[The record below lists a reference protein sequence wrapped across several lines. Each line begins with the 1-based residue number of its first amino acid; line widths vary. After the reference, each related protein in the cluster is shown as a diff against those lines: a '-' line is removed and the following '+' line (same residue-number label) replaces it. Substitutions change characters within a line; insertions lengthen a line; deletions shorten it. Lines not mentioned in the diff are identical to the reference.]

1 MSDADTVVLQQG
13 RVRVEIALR
22 PFDLTIR
29 RAGRRL
35 VRSMGAWVAEGT
47 VHDHFIQLTEGVVA
61 AEELAPAE
69 RAVVARVRR
78 LARDRVVLAIELN
91 GGRRARL
98 EVRVLAGERV
108 SFELAPEGEPLRI
121 AADWRRRSDEHFAG
135 LGARHCTQ
143 FDQVGRVVQLGADRR
158 YTGPDCPADLLAG
171 GGIPQGDYAPVPWFV
186 SSRGYAVWV
195 RSDAN
200 GTRFDF
206 AGDRVSAST
215 RFSAGPLRI
224 DFLCDPTPAARLRAF
239 CRLTGF
245 PAVLPEWGYGFWKSR
260 DVYEHQDDVLDDFEG
275 FRRHDIPIDAIVLD
289 SPWATQYNT
298 WEINPYQFP
307 DGPGLIRRMR
317 SEGVRTVVW
326 VTPWVNTDSRDGQ
339 APPQPESERLH
350 RGPAPNYAPGAALG
364 AFVRS
369 GSGASPEEPFVTQW
383 WMGTG
388 SPIDFTSPVA
398 EEWWREQASRL
409 LALGVEGIK
418 ADDGEGYY
426 MPEHVRF
433 ADGRTGADAAWALGG
448 LYRLSM
454 QRALDEVH
462 DGQGV
467 VFGRSGWTGQHAVGM
482 TWGGDQASDFWS
494 LRVLV
499 VATLS
504 AACSGF
510 SNWSHD
516 VGGYLGHRLVERCP
530 PELLVRWLQF
540 GCFTPL
546 MQAHGRMP
554 QEPWHYSEHVLDLY
568 RAYVLMHEQLVPY
581 VRAAAVTAARTG
593 LPIIRPLCLVDPG
606 DPRGW
611 EIGDAYGY
619 GPALWVAPVLEDGAR
634 EREVALPRGD
644 WIETWSARV
653 VGGGGETVVEAPL
666 ERIPVWVRAGSIVVT
681 YPASHV
687 ARGLGDVPESSRP
700 SGRDAVGFAATWSGG
715 LSSRRRDSDRVAAWS
730 LVGVVGRWRWR
741 WRWQWRWRW
750 RWRSRWQWQ
759 WQWQWQWRW
768 RWRAGGR
775 VPRDRGVR
783 AVRRPGVRLWSM
795 HSTTIDAGERGRAVL
810 FTPCVHHTAGLAQ
823 GASFVVLCR
832 FSDCGLAF

>member
-1 MSDADTVVLQQG
+1 LPLCQLRGQLAVSDADTVVLQRG
-13 RVRVEIALR
+13 RLRVEIALR
-22 PFDLTIR
+22 PFELTIR
-29 RAGRRL
+29 RDGRRL

-61 AEELAPAE
+61 GEDLAPAE
-69 RAVVARVRR
+69 RAARARVRR
-78 LARDRVVLAIELN
+78 LARDRVVMAIELN
-91 GGRRARL
+91 GGRHARL

-108 SFELAPEGEPLRI
+108 AFELAPEGEPLRI
-121 AADWRRRSDEHFAG
+121 AADWRRRSDEHFVG
-135 LGARHCTQ
+135 LGARHGTQ
-143 FDQVGRVVQLGADRR
+143 FDQLGRVVQLGADRR

-171 GGIPQGDYAPVPWFV
+171 GGIPQGDYAPVPWFI
-186 SSRGYAVWV
+186 SSRGYGVWV

-200 GTRFDF
+200 GSRFDF
-206 AGDRVSAST
+206 SGDRVSAST

-260 DVYEHQDDVLDDFEG
+260 DVYEHQGDVLDDFEG
-275 FRRHDIPIDAIVLD
+275 FRRHGIALDAIVLD

-298 WEINPYQFP
+298 WEFNPYQFP
-307 DGPGLIRRMR
+307 DAPGLIRRMR
-317 SEGVRTVVW
+317 GDGVRTVVW

-339 APPQPESERLH
+339 APPQPESEQLH
-350 RGPAPNYAPGAALG
+350 REPAPNYEPGAALG
-364 AFVRS
+364 AFVQS
-369 GSGASPEEPFVTQW
+369 GSGSSAEPAEPFVTQW

-398 EEWWREQASRL
+398 EEWWREQATRL
-409 LALGVEGIK
+409 LALGVEGVK

-426 MPEHVRF
+426 MPDGVRF
-433 ADGRTGADAAWALGG
+433 ADGRTGAEAAWALGG
-448 LYRLSM
+448 LYRASM

-462 DGQGV
+462 PGQGM

-568 RAYVLMHEQLVPY
+568 REYVLLHEQLVPY

-619 GPALWVAPVLEDGAR
+619 GPSLWVAPVLEEGAT
-634 EREVALPRGD
+634 EREVALPRGE
-644 WIETWSARV
+644 WIETWSGAV
-653 VGGGGETVVEAPL
+653 VRGGGETVMEAPV

-681 YPASHV
+681 YPESHV
-687 ARGLGDVPESSRP
+687 ARGLGDVDESSRP
-700 SGRDAVGFAATWSGG
+700 LVATLWGSPRLGRAACRLADGTRIAW
-715 LSSRRRDSDRVAAWS
+715 RR
-730 LVGVVGRWRWR
+730 GRWSVDADSEREVEFR
-741 WRWQWRWRW
+741 EI
-750 RWRSRWQWQ
+750 
-759 WQWQWQWRW
+759 
-768 RWRAGGR
+768 
-775 VPRDRGVR
+775 GV
-783 AVRRPGVRLWSM
+783 
-795 HSTTIDAGERGRAVL
+795 
-810 FTPCVHHTAGLAQ
+810 
-823 GASFVVLCR
+823 
-832 FSDCGLAF
+832 